1 MQTANHLSR
10 KGLTVWRIYGLMQT
24 AFVVLIATGLIVLNL
39 LFFEL
44 GWLYL
49 AIAALV
55 IAVGLLSIWVLP
67 NLRWKRWRYEVREHE
82 IELQH
87 GILIR
92 KRTLVPMVRV
102 QHVDTEQGPILRN
115 YQLASIHI
123 STAATQHTIP
133 FLDEQ
138 EAEAMRQ
145 RISVLAR
152 VAEEDV

>member
-55 IAVGLLSIWVLP
+55 IAVGLMSIWVLP

>member
-1 MQTANHLSR
+1 MQTANQLSL
-10 KGLTVWRIYGLMQT
+10 KGLTVWRIYGLIQT
-24 AFVVLIATGLIVLNL
+24 AFVVLVSTGLIVLNL

-44 GWLYL
+44 WWLYL
-49 AIAALV
+49 ALATIAIAIALV
-55 IAVGLLSIWVLP
+55 SIWVMP
-67 NLRWKRWRYEVREHE
+67 NLRWNRWRYEVREHE

-87 GILIR
+87 GILIK